1 MRRIIL
7 LKRCVL
13 GMRFEW
19 CGEVEGV
26 GRGGARMWRWE
37 VTDMVLEATMVIQRG
52 LVCSC
57 WCVGERVWCELVTG
71 EE

>member
-13 GMRFEW
+13 GMRFER
-19 CGEVEGV
+19 CGEVEGD
-26 GRGGARMWRWE
+26 GGGGKARMWRWE
-37 VTDMVLEATMVIQRG
+37 VRDMVLEASVVIQRG

-57 WCVGERVWCELVTG
+57 CCVGERVWS
-71 EE
+71 